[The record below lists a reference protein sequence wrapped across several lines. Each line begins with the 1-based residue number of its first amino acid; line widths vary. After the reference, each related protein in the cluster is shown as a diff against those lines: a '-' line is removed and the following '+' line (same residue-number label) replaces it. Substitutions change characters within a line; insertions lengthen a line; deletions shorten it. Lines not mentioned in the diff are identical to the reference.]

1 MFTLGRM
8 LDFNYRT
15 NKLILSLVLL
25 AAAAAWALTGGFLAS
40 FYIGMGVFLT
50 WALSREL
57 DPKHEYS
64 AFAAVL
70 FSLFN
75 LFSYES
81 IQLAVILWIVMLTR
95 MVSGTTGEKLTILD
109 LFLGLSFTVYLS
121 LDNKN
126 GLYLLIFI
134 LVLLFIMKVEKR
146 TGKLLV
152 TAGIGLILFIIQGMF
167 IGYFSLSNTDYLSP
181 INLFFITVVCLSFI
195 FFWFFSKE
203 DAKDDKGNKLSRF
216 RLLAGRFFYSI
227 AILLLFFFSGISQN
241 TLTLY
246 LSAIL
251 GIASYFIISN
261 YLIKH
266 KDHQQ

>member
-15 NKLILSLVLL
+15 NKLIVLFVL
-25 AAAAAWALTGGFLAS
+25 FAAAAAWALTGEILAGFYVGA
-40 FYIGMGVFLT
+40 GVFLT

-57 DPKHEYS
+57 DPKYEYS

-75 LFSYES
+75 LFFYEN

-109 LFLGLSFTVYLS
+109 LSLGLGFTAYLS
-121 LDNKN
+121 LNNKN
-126 GLYLLIFI
+126 SIYLLIFVLAL
-134 LVLLFIMKVEKR
+134 LVIMKVKKQ
-146 TGKLLV
+146 TVKLFV
-152 TAGIGLILFIIQGMF
+152 TAGIGLTLFIVQGMF
-167 IGYFSLSNTDYLSP
+167 IGYFSRNNADYLSP
-181 INLFFITVVCLSFI
+181 VHLFFVTIVCLSFI

-203 DAKDDKGNKLSRF
+203 DAEDDKGNTLSRF
-216 RLLAGRFFYSI
+216 RLLASRFFYST
-227 AILLLFFFSGISQN
+227 AILLLFFFSSISQN
-241 TLTLY
+241 TLIIY

-251 GIASYFIISN
+251 GITSYFLISN
-261 YLIKH
+261 YLVKN
-266 KDHQQ
+266 KDH